1 MNCKRAPG
9 PPRRL
14 LPGEGTFA
22 DQVEAVGLPYLS
34 EHLQDFVA
42 RATKE
47 RFTPLQTVE
56 ELVRLEATALSSRSM
71 DSRLARAQ
79 LGRCKPMA
87 DFDWEWPKSI
97 DRPLVESL
105 FDLSFLREVKNIVV
119 VGTQGLGKSM
129 IGKNLAYAALQKGYS
144 ALYAPASKIIADIGG
159 QETAFLRERRFR
171 HYCRPAL
178 LLIDELGYLAYDNA
192 AADILFQLINRRYET
207 KPIVLTTN
215 LAFRDWRAVFPNAA
229 SASALIDRLTHHSH
243 VVAIK
248 GESYRKHEAKQERQ
262 GRSDDQDEA

>member
-1 MNCKRAPG
+1 MNCRRVPG
-9 PPRRL
+9 PARRL
-14 LPGEGTFA
+14 LPGEGTIV
-22 DQVEAVGLPYLS
+22 DQIAAIGLPHLS

-47 RFTPLQTVE
+47 RFTPLQTIE
-56 ELVRLEATALSSRSM
+56 EIVRIESRELAARSM
-71 DSRLARAQ
+71 ASRLARAQ
-79 LGRCKPMA
+79 LGRFKPMA

-97 DRPLVESL
+97 DRPLVEDV
-105 FDLSFLREVKNIVV
+105 FELSFMREVRNIVV
-119 VGTQGLGKSM
+119 VGTQGLGKTM
-129 IGKNLAYAALQKGYS
+129 IGKNIAYAALQKGYS

-178 LLIDELGYLAYDNA
+178 LLVDELGYLAYDNA
-192 AADILFQLINRRYET
+192 AADILFQLVNRRYEQ

-215 LAFRDWRAVFPNAA
+215 LAFRDWKDIFPNAA

-243 VVAIK
+243 IVVIK
-248 GESYRKHEAKQERQ
+248 GESYRKHEARQ
-262 GRSDDQDEA
+262 DRKGLTDEHDGS